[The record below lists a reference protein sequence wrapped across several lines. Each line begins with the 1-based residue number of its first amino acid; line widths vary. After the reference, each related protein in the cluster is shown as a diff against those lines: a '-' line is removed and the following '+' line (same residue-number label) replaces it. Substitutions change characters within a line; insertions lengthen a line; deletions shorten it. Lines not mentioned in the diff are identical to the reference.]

1 MNDRAFLIQLPPT
14 ILAIVLVQWRLHMPL
29 MSGSELT
36 RWEKLKRIDFMG
48 SLFLCLAIFSACF
61 ILDTGGQKYSWNS
74 ATIIGMAVLFA
85 ISVVLF
91 IVSTHFAAEP
101 VFTLGL
107 LSHYAV
113 WTNYTINL
121 LQVLVQFSLMLI
133 VPIYFQVTAKA
144 TTVAAGASLIPAFVG
159 NTLGGLLSG
168 YWIKHTGLYKPP
180 TVVAPFL
187 AILAV
192 SLCYTM
198 WNGHTTIWQA
208 LAILP
213 GGMAS
218 GLVSSSAFVGLA
230 AGIEEKDMAVAG
242 SGMYLCSN
250 LGAIAGASAGSA
262 VYQISLKE
270 GLERA
275 LAGVEDGAQVCCCS
289 TSSLVSRANVVNR
302 RSCSAR
308 LRISRMFRLLE
319 RRYELSSFR
328 LLWTACIR

>member
-1 MNDRAFLIQLPPT
+1 MPP
-14 ILAIVLVQWRLHMPL
+14 MP
-29 MSGSELT
+29 GSELT
-36 RWEKLKRIDFMG
+36 RWGKLKRIDFAG

-61 ILDTGGQKYSWNS
+61 VLDTGGQKYPWNS
-74 ATIIGMAVLFA
+74 ATIIGMASLFA
-85 ISVVLF
+85 ISVVF
-91 IVSTHFAAEP
+91 FTISTHFAAEP

-144 TTVAAGASLIPAFVG
+144 TTVAAGAYLIPAFVG

-180 TVVAPFL
+180 TVAAPFL

-198 WNGHTTIWQA
+198 WNGHTTVWQA

-270 GLERA
+270 GLEKA
-275 LAGVEDGAQVCCCS
+275 LIGVENGAQVCCCS
-289 TSSLVSRANVVNR
+289 APSLVCKANLCNC
-302 RSCSAR
+302 RSCSVR
-308 LRISRMFRLLE
+308 SRISRMSRMRESRFEVSLFRLL
-319 RRYELSSFR
+319 S
-328 LLWTACIR
+328 TACIRSIVSRQLLEFEGGSR